1 MKRGLIL
8 NNIGTPKSPSK
19 EDVKTYLDEFLM
31 DPGVISL
38 PFPLRWLLVKVL
50 ITPRR
55 SESSGHKYAQI
66 WTERGSPLLFHT
78 EDLAS
83 ALQRELGSGWNVQI
97 GMRYGSPSI
106 SEALARLR
114 ADGVEE
120 IVYAPLFPQF
130 AEATTGSANEEL
142 RVQLRKMN
150 WSPEV
155 RFLPPFHAHDGFLR
169 DQAALIRPYLKEA
182 DHVVFS
188 FHGLPESH
196 VRKVEGCLAEGC
208 CERKN
213 ACELNC
219 YKAQSLR
226 TARDLANRLELPAD
240 RWSLGFQSRLGRA
253 KWIGPSTDD
262 VLKNLAAK
270 GVERL
275 VVACPSFV
283 TDCLET
289 LEEIG
294 LGANQD
300 FIRAG
305 GKDFRLAPCLNADP
319 AWTKSLAALVGA
331 IR

>member
-38 PFPLRWLLVKVL
+38 PFPLRWLLVKGL

-66 WTERGSPLLFHT
+66 WTERGSPLMFYT
-78 EDLAS
+78 EDLAD
-83 ALQRELGSGWNVQI
+83 ALQRELGPGWNVQI

-106 SEALARLR
+106 ADALKKLR
-114 ADGVEE
+114 ADDVEE

-142 RVQLRKMN
+142 KTQLKKMDWRPRVRL
-150 WSPEV
+150 
-155 RFLPPFHAHDGFLR
+155 LAPFHADAGFLR
-169 DQAALIRPYLKEA
+169 DQSEIIRPFLNEA

-196 VRKVEGCLAEGC
+196 VRKVEGCLTEGC
-208 CERKN
+208 CERRN

-226 TARDLANRLELPAD
+226 TARDLARKLELSED

-262 VLKNLAAK
+262 VLKGLADK
-270 GVERL
+270 GVKRL

-294 LGANQD
+294 LGAKED
-300 FIRAG
+300 FLKAG
-305 GKDFRLAPCLNADP
+305 GTQFRLVPCLNSDA
-319 AWTKSLAALVGA
+319 AWTKSLAALVSSS
-331 IR
+331 R